1 MHTLVRVGNMTESPE
16 SGLFPLKYFRP
27 KMDIVWTENLG
38 VFQDFGSVPERNFE
52 RKLHGFVQK
61 YINIFSLWISEC
73 KISCLME

>member
-1 MHTLVRVGNMTESPE
+1 MMHTLVRVGNMTESPE

-52 RKLHGFVQK
+52 GKLHGFLCRNILIYSLSGYQNVK
-61 YINIFSLWISEC
+61 YHV
-73 KISCLME
+73 

>member
-1 MHTLVRVGNMTESPE
+1 MMHTLVRVGNMTESPE

-52 RKLHGFVQK
+52 RKLHEFCAEI
-61 YINIFSLWISEC
+61 Y
-73 KISCLME
+73 